1 MEKENSLLPI
11 GSVVY
16 LKEGTVKMVIIGR
29 SNLLTLPEKETVL
42 FDYSAVIYPLGYV
55 GEKEIYFFNKND
67 VDKIEFKGYSDSENE
82 QFVKNMLDY
91 QNKPENFFI
100 QGNVDEFLEQEKE
113 HKNPEEQSFGF

>member
-29 SNLLTLPEKETVL
+29 SNLLALPEKETVL

-91 QNKPENFFI
+91 QNKPENLFI
-100 QGNVDEFLEQEKE
+100 QGNVDEFLEQ
-113 HKNPEEQSFGF
+113 